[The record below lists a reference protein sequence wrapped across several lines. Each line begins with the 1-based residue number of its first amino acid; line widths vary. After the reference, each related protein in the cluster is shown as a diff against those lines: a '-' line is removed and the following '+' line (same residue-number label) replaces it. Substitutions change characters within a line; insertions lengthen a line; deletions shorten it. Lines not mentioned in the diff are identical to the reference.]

1 MILWVTLKHDM
12 PSIIRLALFTAA
24 ASLLVGCSTTAV
36 LTYTSSGVAGY
47 RINCGGFLGDGDLG
61 SCYQKAGDVCQ
72 AQGYRVL
79 QTSLGSLIVECK
91 PNNTDLPVNQ

>member
-1 MILWVTLKHDM
+1 MSYLT
-12 PSIIRLALFTAA
+12 RFFCLAAFAA
-24 ASLLVGCSTTAV
+24 LVAGCSTTAV
-36 LTYTSSGVAGY
+36 PTYTSSGVAGY

>member
-1 MILWVTLKHDM
+1 MPNLLKFIAPIVSTL
-12 PSIIRLALFTAA
+12 F
-24 ASLLVGCSTTAV
+24 LVACSTTAV
-36 LTYTSSGVAGY
+36 PTYTSSGVAGY

-61 SCYQKAGDVCQ
+61 SCYQKAGDVCM

-91 PNNTDLPVNQ
+91 PNDTDLPVRQ

>member
-1 MILWVTLKHDM
+1 MNLM
-12 PSIIRLALFTAA
+12 PQITRFACLAVF
-24 ASLLVGCSTTAV
+24 ASLVIGCSTTAV
-36 LTYTSSGVAGY
+36 PTYTSSGVAGY

-61 SCYQKAGDVCQ
+61 SCYQKAGDVCM

-91 PNNTDLPVNQ
+91 PNDTDLPARQ

>member
-1 MILWVTLKHDM
+1 MSHITRFA
-12 PSIIRLALFTAA
+12 SLALAAGLLTA
-24 ASLLVGCSTTAV
+24 CSTTAAP
-36 LTYTSSGVAGY
+36 TYTSSGVAGY

-61 SCYQKAGDVCQ
+61 SCYQKAGDLCQ
-72 AQGYRVL
+72 SQGYRVL

>member
-1 MILWVTLKHDM
+1 M
-12 PSIIRLALFTAA
+12 
-24 ASLLVGCSTTAV
+24 SLLVKFSLIAALGALAAGCSTTAV
-36 LTYTSSGVAGY
+36 PTYTSSGVAGY

>member
-1 MILWVTLKHDM
+1 M
-12 PSIIRLALFTAA
+12 PYITRYASLALATG
-24 ASLLVGCSTTAV
+24 LLAGCSTTAAP
-36 LTYTSSGVAGY
+36 TYTSSGVAGY

-61 SCYQKAGDVCQ
+61 SCYQKAGDLCQ
-72 AQGYRVL
+72 SQGYRVL

>member
-1 MILWVTLKHDM
+1 MVSHMTHIT
-12 PSIIRLALFTAA
+12 RF
-24 ASLLVGCSTTAV
+24 ASLAVAAFLIASCSTTAV
-36 LTYTSSGVAGY
+36 PTYTSSGVAGY

>member
-1 MILWVTLKHDM
+1 MSKAIKTLAAT
-12 PSIIRLALFTAA
+12 STAFLLAA
-24 ASLLVGCSTTAV
+24 CSTTAV
-36 LTYTSSGVAGY
+36 PTYTSSGVAGY

-61 SCYQKAGDVCQ
+61 SCYQKAGDLCM

>member
-1 MILWVTLKHDM
+1 MLHVTRFTL
-12 PSIIRLALFTAA
+12 LAALAT
-24 ASLLVGCSTTAV
+24 LVTGCSTTA
-36 LTYTSSGVAGY
+36 TPTFTSSGVAGY

-61 SCYQKAGDVCQ
+61 SCYQKAGDLCQ
-72 AQGYRVL
+72 AHGYRVL